1 MTALKTTIQV
11 PDKHLGKT
19 SWISIADCINIPL
32 SNVRLVKSTAKREEG
47 KGIEGVV
54 GIGKVCCHVRV
65 SRNWEEFWDWVDTSG
80 LQLRGTCDLG
90 L

>member
-1 MTALKTTIQV
+1 M
-11 PDKHLGKT
+11 
-19 SWISIADCINIPL
+19 
-32 SNVRLVKSTAKREEG
+32 KSTAKREEG

-90 L
+90 LQGMVTGRLYKWFEVFLGW